1 MSDGTKLTVVGSKA
15 VDFSFARPPVSV
27 LVANGFKTVVRYIS
41 GSGVTGGGSGKNATK
56 AELDTYL
63 AAGLGVMLVWEQTV
77 LAPLGGRAQG
87 LKDGLRSWGLLREL
101 GCPEDVPV
109 LVAVDFDVTAGN
121 IKVVSEYVR
130 AFAEN
135 CKPFPIGVYGDADI
149 LLAVGGLSRVGWIP
163 SARSWSS
170 KNLASAVNAGFVHA
184 FQGLSY
190 NLDNQYAVDPNLVV
204 APFPV
209 WSTVVDPI
217 VPIVPVVPVVPPKG
231 PVVPP
236 KVSHI
241 APALVA
247 ASTQ

>member
-1 MSDGTKLTVVGSKA
+1 MSDGTRLTVVGSKA
-15 VDFSFARPPVSV
+15 VDFSFARPPADV
-27 LVANGFKTVVRYIS
+27 LVGNGFQTVVRYIS
-41 GSGVTGGGSGKNATK
+41 GSGVDGGGSGKNATR

-63 AAGLGVMLVWEQTV
+63 AAGLGVMLVWEQQV
-77 LAPLGGRAQG
+77 GAPLGGRAQG
-87 LKDGLRSWGLLREL
+87 LKDGLRSWELLREL
-101 GCPEDVPV
+101 GCPEGVPV

-149 LLAVGGLSRVGWIP
+149 LLAVGGLSRVGWVP

-184 FQGLSY
+184 IQGLSY
-190 NLDNQYAVDPNLVV
+190 SLDNKWAVDPNLVV

-217 VPIVPVVPVVPPKG
+217 VPVVPPVVPVVPPK
-231 PVVPP
+231 P
-236 KVSHI
+236 SYI
-241 APALVA
+241 TPALVA